1 MPNKGEKVPRS
12 PMNLI
17 LKRAVA
23 NLKKMPRSEKIPL
36 LVKAERP
43 TQEEADPAKRR
54 LAENDSPAGAIGES
68 EAH

>member
-23 NLKKMPRSEKIPL
+23 NLKKMPRSEKIQL
-36 LVKAERP
+36 LVKAELP
-43 TQEEADPAKRR
+43 TQEEADQAKRR
-54 LAENDSPAGAIGES
+54 LAENDSPAGAINES